1 MEGPHVRPVRA
12 LRLPASYVSD
22 MPDVRPQLAFPKPTR
37 VVLVTLV
44 ALLAI
49 WVLMAVLYQ
58 FTAFGPELYRAL
70 VLDPSAVAG
79 GRVWSLVTYWLV
91 DDLTTPFSLLL
102 NCLFF
107 YFFGSDLERRWGAKR
122 LVLFYFLTA
131 LGGGL
136 LTMLTWALGLPAVG
150 ALGAQSVGLAL
161 MVAWALTFPY
171 REILLFFVLPL
182 KGIHMIWF
190 AVGFGVLRAISIAPS
205 GVAADFGAMA
215 TAWLLVSGLWRTN
228 RMKLW
233 WDKLL
238 VALHVRKAP
247 KLYVVPKG
255 GPSKYD
261 IQ

>member
-1 MEGPHVRPVRA
+1 
-12 LRLPASYVSD
+12 
-22 MPDVRPQLAFPKPTR
+22 MPGARPQLAFPKPTR
-37 VVLVTLV
+37 VVLATLI

-49 WVLMAVLYQ
+49 WVVMAILYQ
-58 FTAFGPELYRAL
+58 FTAFGPELYREL
-70 VLDPSAVAG
+70 VLRPGAVAEG
-79 GRVWSLVTYWLV
+79 HVWSLVTYWLV
-91 DDLTTPFSLLL
+91 DDLTSPFTLLL
-102 NCLFF
+102 TGILF
-107 YFFGSDLERRWGAKR
+107 YFFGPELERRWGPKR

-136 LTMLTWALGLPAVG
+136 LTMLTWALGLSSAG

-215 TAWLLVSGLWRTN
+215 MAWLLVSGLWRTN
-228 RMKLW
+228 KMKLW
-233 WDKLL
+233 WDKVL
-238 VALHVRKAP
+238 VALRLRKPP

-255 GPSKYD
+255 PSKYD
-261 IQ
+261 IN

>member
-1 MEGPHVRPVRA
+1 
-12 LRLPASYVSD
+12 
-22 MPDVRPQLAFPKPTR
+22 MPDMRPRLAFPKPTR
-37 VVLVTLV
+37 TVLATMI

-49 WVLMAVLYQ
+49 WVLMAILYQ
-58 FTAFGPELYRAL
+58 FTAFGPDLYRAL
-70 VLDPSAVAG
+70 VLDPAAVMQ

-91 DDLTTPFSLLL
+91 EDLTTPMSLLFTL
-102 NCLFF
+102 ILFF
-107 YFFGSDLERRWGAKR
+107 FFGPELERRWGAKR
-122 LVLFYFLTA
+122 LIFFYFMTA

-136 LTMLTWALGLPAVG
+136 LTLATWAVGISSAG

-190 AVGFGVLRAISIAPS
+190 AVGFGVLRAIAVAPS

-215 TAWLLVSGLWRTN
+215 MAWVLTSGLWRTN

-238 VALHVRKAP
+238 VALRIRKPP

-255 GPSKYD
+255 PGKYD
-261 IQ
+261 VN